1 MRRVAIIGGGIAG
14 LSAAFY
20 LERARHNGA
29 HLDWTLFEKSDRVG
43 GVIKTE
49 TDSGFVLEAGP
60 DSFLTAKPEGAQFC
74 HDLGIADQLIYS
86 NDVSRKT
93 YVLLRGRL
101 VEIPH
106 GLEFMV
112 PTRVWPIASSPLFSF
127 RTKLRMVGE
136 LFTSASHHDQDESVG
151 DFVRRHFGQE
161 MMERVAEPLLAGVYG
176 GNADEMSV
184 RAVLPRFAEM
194 ERTSGSLVRAT
205 LKSRASRRNTGSS
218 VQPLFTSLKA
228 GMQQMVD
235 AATASL
241 PPERIRLRACV
252 STVQP
257 CNDDWQVMTGDQ
269 TGRFQAVL
277 LAVPAVITAGLLR
290 RFHPALIEGLRQIP
304 YSSSAAVVLGYV
316 DAGVPAGHGFLAP
329 RTEDRKMMACTFV
342 HRKFPDRAP
351 EGAALLRCFF
361 SSSRFPDLLNQSD
374 DELLATARSE
384 LKEILGLAAEPR
396 LQRVFRW
403 ESALPQYGVG
413 HLERVAEMEQMLA
426 EIPGVQIIGNSFHGV
441 GIPDCIKS
449 GKQAA
454 DVFLK
459 TL

>member
-14 LSAAFY
+14 LSAAFH
-20 LERARHNGA
+20 LERARRDGV
-29 HLDWTLFEKSDRVG
+29 HLDWTLFEKSERVG

-74 HDLGIADQLIYS
+74 CDLGIGDQLTYS
-86 NDVSRKT
+86 NDATRKT

-101 VEIPH
+101 VEIPP

-176 GNADEMSV
+176 GNADEMSL

-194 ERTSGSLVRAT
+194 ERNSGSLVRAT
-205 LKSRASRRNTGSS
+205 LKSRASRRNTGSLA
-218 VQPLFTSLKA
+218 QPLFTSLKA

-277 LAVPAVITAGLLR
+277 LALPSVIAAGLLR

-304 YSSSAAVVLGYV
+304 YSSSAAVVLGYA
-316 DAGVPAGHGFLAP
+316 DARLPAGHGFLAP

-342 HRKFPDRAP
+342 HRKFSDRAP

-374 DELLATARSE
+374 DELLKIARSE
-384 LKEILGLAAEPR
+384 LKQILGLAADPCLR
-396 LQRVFRW
+396 RVFRW

-413 HLERVAEMEQMLA
+413 HLERVAEMERMLA

-454 DVFLK
+454 DVFLR